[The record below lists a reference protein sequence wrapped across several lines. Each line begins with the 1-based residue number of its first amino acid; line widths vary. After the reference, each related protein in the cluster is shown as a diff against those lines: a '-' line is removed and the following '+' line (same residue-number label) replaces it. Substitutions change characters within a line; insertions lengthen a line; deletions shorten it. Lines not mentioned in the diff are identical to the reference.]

1 MNKEKLKQQKK
12 QRRKARVRF
21 KIKGT
26 SDKPRL
32 SVFKS
37 NKGMY
42 LQVIDDEKENTLV
55 SVSSKELEN
64 KKNEL
69 ENFAK
74 NNRKVNLAYNMGIL
88 LAKKILEKNIK
99 QVVFDKSGYKYH
111 GRVKAVADG
120 VRKQGVKI

>member
-12 QRRKARVRF
+12 QRRKMRVRS
-21 KIKGT
+21 KIRGT
-26 SDKPRL
+26 SEVPRL
-32 SVFKS
+32 SVFRS
-37 NKGMY
+37 HRGMY
-42 LQVIDDEKENTLV
+42 LQVIDDEKANTLA
-55 SVSSKELEN
+55 SVSSKELEG
-64 KKNEL
+64 KEGEL

-74 NNRKVNLAYNMGIL
+74 NNRKVNLAYNMGML

-99 QVVFDKSGYKYH
+99 QVVFDRSSYKYH